1 MNIKQAVELL
11 KAKAETEEEK
21 YALALLVCE
30 LDTQFCYGW
39 GAACTASEDALFDEF
54 RKKRA
59 DDEGL
64 PLGNIHLDVFMAVAG
79 SPQVENFRD
88 DDFPKV
94 EEFSKMRDELSASF
108 ENANE
113 FPF

>member
-39 GAACTASEDALFDEF
+39 GAACTASEDALFDKLRE
-54 RKKRA
+54 KRA
-59 DDEGL
+59 ESEGL
-64 PLGNIHLDVFMAVAG
+64 PFGNIHLDVFMAVAG
-79 SPQVENFRD
+79 SPQMGNFRD

-94 EEFSKMRDELSASF
+94 EEFSKVRDELSMAF
-108 ENANE
+108 ENENE

>member
-21 YALALLVCE
+21 YALALLVQE

-39 GAACTASEDALFDEF
+39 GAACMASEEALFDEF
-54 RKKRA
+54 RKKRT
-59 DDEGL
+59 DGEGL
-64 PLGNIHLDVFMAVAG
+64 PLGNIHSDIFMAVAG
-79 SPQVENFRD
+79 KPQMENFRD

-94 EEFSKMRDELSASF
+94 EEFSKVLDELSSVF
-108 ENANE
+108 ENENE